1 MWRQGRWV
9 IKRNKRKA
17 LHAAEEMDNQIQT
30 EIREKNNFQVGTHGS
45 FSLAFKSIWAFSQM
59 NSSRLQPLPLLPSTS
74 LLHSPRASCRYFCPT
89 SLRYSSMAFVASVF
103 SLKMR
108 CSFSPQRSTSDIIK
122 SVRKSCRKKQ
132 EKKEK
137 QDKHRVS
144 NRKSC
149 ILTWLFTLQLGGHKA
164 LVDRFIV
171 RSAFEVRVFLFW

>member
-122 SVRKSCRKKQ
+122 SVRKSCRKNKTSTGLVTASPASLRDYSLFSW
-132 EKKEK
+132 E
-137 QDKHRVS
+137 DTRH
-144 NRKSC
+144 
-149 ILTWLFTLQLGGHKA
+149 WLIDL
-164 LVDRFIV
+164 
-171 RSAFEVRVFLFW
+171 